1 MKTEHSAPVENWTLI
16 GQEAT
21 GDEPLAKRAREEG
34 VYQVHDWAKVKEL
47 VRQGVSKQHI
57 AERLGCS
64 RTTVYRLLSLETPP
78 RYERTPAGSL
88 LEPFKDAVAA
98 MLRDDATAPATVIRE
113 HLQRQGYAG
122 GITILKDYLSEVR
135 PAFLAARDFQRTVY
149 APGEILQADWWDT
162 GVSVPVGKGASRRA
176 YGMVTTLPFSAAHAV
191 VFTHAQT
198 TADAVPALLGC
209 LERLGGVPAKLV
221 IDRDSSLAVCSR
233 GARPHPVDELAALLG
248 ALSMGHI
255 VLPARS
261 PQSKGG
267 VERTNGY
274 LESSFL
280 PLREFS
286 DLADLQAQSDG
297 WTAEVAWPRHHRRVG
312 ARVIDALTVERAELG
327 KLPDPLPAT
336 ERHLEVRA
344 SRDGFVRV
352 ANVDYSLPPGYAQRR
367 VAVHLS
373 LHELQIFC
381 EGRPIAD
388 HVRSYVPADVVR
400 DAEHMAALRE
410 AQAAQRR
417 LRGGE
422 PELPAVDLA
431 RYDALVGAPL

>member
-1 MKTEHSAPVENWTLI
+1 
-16 GQEAT
+16 
-21 GDEPLAKRAREEG
+21 

-47 VRQGVSKQHI
+47 VREGVPKRHI

-64 RTTVYRLLSLETPP
+64 RTTVYRLLLLETPP
-78 RYERTPAGSL
+78 RYERAPAGSL

-98 MLRDDATAPATVIRE
+98 LLRADATAPATVIRQ
-113 HLQRQGYAG
+113 HLQRQGYGG
-122 GITILKDYLSEVR
+122 GISILKEYLASVR

-191 VFTHAQT
+191 VYTHSQT

-209 LERLGGVPAKLV
+209 LTRLGGVPGKLV
-221 IDRDSSLAVCSR
+221 IDRDSSLALCRR
-233 GARPHPVDELAALLG
+233 GAQPRPVDELAGLLG
-248 ALSMGHI
+248 ALSMGCV
-255 VLPARS
+255 VLPPRS

-267 VERTNGY
+267 VERSNGY
-274 LESSFL
+274 LETSFL
-280 PLREFS
+280 PLREFA
-286 DLADLQAQSDG
+286 DLADMQAQSDA
-297 WTAEVAWPRHHRRVG
+297 WTEGVAWPRHHRRLG
-312 ARVIDALTVERAELG
+312 ARVIEALTVERAELAQ
-327 KLPDPLPAT
+327 LPDPLPT
-336 ERHLEVRA
+336 TDRYLEVRV
-344 SRDGFVRV
+344 SRDGFVRL
-352 ANVDYSLPPGYAQRR
+352 ANVDYSMPPGYAQRR
-367 VAVHLS
+367 VQVRLA

-381 EGRPIAD
+381 EGRRVAA

-400 DAEHMAALRE
+400 DPGHMAALRE
-410 AQAAQRR
+410 AQEAQRR

>member
-1 MKTEHSAPVENWTLI
+1 
-16 GQEAT
+16 
-21 GDEPLAKRAREEG
+21 

-47 VRQGVSKQHI
+47 VREGVSKQHI

-78 RYERTPAGSL
+78 SYERTPTGSL

-98 MLRDDATAPATVIRE
+98 LLSDDPAAPATVIRQ

-162 GVSVPVGKGASRRA
+162 GVSVPVGKGATRRA

-191 VFTHAQT
+191 VYAHSQT

-209 LERLGGVPAKLV
+209 LTRLGGVPGKLV
-221 IDRDSSLAVCSR
+221 IDRDSSLAICRR
-233 GARPHPVDELAALLG
+233 GARPRPVDELAALLG
-248 ALSMGHI
+248 ALAMGHI
-255 VLPARS
+255 VLPRRS

-267 VERTNGY
+267 VERSNGY
-274 LESSFL
+274 LETSFL
-280 PLREFS
+280 PLRRFTG
-286 DLADLQAQSDG
+286 LADLQAQSDE
-297 WTAEVAWPRHHRRVG
+297 WAETTAWPRHHRRVG
-312 ARVIDALTVERAELG
+312 ARVIEALTVERAELG

-352 ANVDYSLPPGYAQRR
+352 ASVDYSMPPGYAGRR
-367 VAVHLS
+367 VQIKLS
-373 LHELQIFC
+373 LHELRIFC
-381 EGRPIAD
+381 EGRLVAA

-400 DAEHMAALRE
+400 DGEHMAALRE

-417 LRGGE
+417 LRDGE